1 MESVTKTNLVEFNI
15 NDLNKDPNHPRQ
27 ASGDVESL
35 IASIRRDGLM
45 NPISVAKAEDGQ
57 YRVIDGWR
65 RVEALK
71 KLGAVEVSCFVYENL
86 KEADAAHKSYVLNTE
101 RNQLNEIEIALH
113 IKKMRDDFGFT
124 FQELHMQG
132 YGSQAN
138 LSKQV
143 KLLDLPAKIQKQIAS
158 GSL

>member
-71 KLGAVEVSCFVYENL
+71 KLGAVEVACLVYEEL
-86 KEADAAHKSYVLNTE
+86 KEADAAHKSYVLNME